1 MDHNRAFA
9 KLEQKLSSSVGHRV
23 DLQFAD
29 ARRINAS
36 TAHFMMAYTDDQ
48 IPNSDQIA
56 DFFVRKYNAKITPF
70 MSTARVY
77 KTQKVITVVAQIL
90 SITRD
95 IDDTKKSFMKA
106 IIEGATYLDVPL
118 QETWEVQEREGKKV
132 LVRKVKDDII
142 ALVNARKKTMMDS
155 YSNKTFASIVSGDN
169 ITRYLNILDK
179 GDYVRVLV
187 DEKVIEA
194 EVVSVKDDQVKVK
207 YKGGMTSVPRQNVLE
222 IVGKNPAQ
230 VEKQEKEMIDYFAKA
245 YGDEDYAEDLVEE

>member
-1 MDHNRAFA
+1 MNQNRAFA

-36 TAHFMMAYTDDQ
+36 TAHFMLAYTDTK
-48 IPNSDQIA
+48 IPSSDEIA

-70 MSTARVY
+70 LSTARVY

-95 IDDTKKSFMKA
+95 IEDTKKSFMKPV
-106 IIEGATYLDVPL
+106 IEGAVYLDVPL
-118 QETWEVQEREGKKV
+118 QETWEVAERAGTKV

-155 YSNKTFASIVSGDN
+155 YSTKTFASLAVGDN
-169 ITRYLNILDK
+169 VTRYLSILDK

-187 DEKVIEA
+187 DEKVIQA

-222 IVGKNPAQ
+222 IVGKNPAL
-230 VEKQEKEMIDYFAKA
+230 VEKQEQEMVNYFAKA
-245 YGDEDYAEDLVEE
+245 YGDEDYAEDMV